1 MPPFAVHSEDWS
13 RSAVQTIGG
22 AFARRESIATVAA
35 PDSAAAEALC
45 HELADVVDPKT
56 LVSCLK
62 GAFDDE
68 TELLFRL
75 AVALGLVDGTRR
87 DARIVGLQKLRAALE
102 AFLEGLVPLD
112 ACCLVIIVEERQGAA
127 PSAAVDA
134 MAYDAEV
141 RGLPLYFAIV
151 AHAADRELTLGQH
164 AAPAGSFWSKRW
176 KAVAGLA
183 AASLLLAGSIAAWR
197 SVTFRAA
204 PAPKAVPVDPARE
217 LRQESML
224 GTTRSSEQPHASA
237 GILNVSDAG
246 SADAV
251 LRRATTMAREP
262 DVKGLLDL
270 RGSIASSPSPDPRV
284 AALLKRV
291 DVLITEARRRQL
303 EIDRRRFAGEGSPGH

>member
-1 MPPFAVHSEDWS
+1 MPPLAVHSEDWS
-13 RSAVQTIGG
+13 RSAVQTIAG
-22 AFARRESIATVAA
+22 AFARRESIATVTA
-35 PDSAAAEALC
+35 PDPAAAEALC
-45 HELADVVDPKT
+45 RELPDVVDPKT
-56 LVSCLK
+56 LVICLN

-68 TELLFRL
+68 SELLFRL
-75 AVALGLVDGTRR
+75 AVALGLIDGTRR
-87 DARIVGLQKLRAALE
+87 DARIVGLQKMRAAFE

-112 ACCLVIIVEERQGAA
+112 ACCLVVIVEERQDAA

-134 MAYDAEV
+134 IAYEAEV

-151 AHAADRELTLGQH
+151 ARPADRELTLGQD
-164 AAPAGSFWSKRW
+164 AAPTRSFWSMRW

-183 AASLLLAGSIAAWR
+183 AAFLLLAGSIAALR
-197 SVTFRAA
+197 SAGFR
-204 PAPKAVPVDPARE
+204 PPPKAAPVDPVRE

-246 SADAV
+246 SAEAV
-251 LRRATTMAREP
+251 LRLAATMAREP

-270 RGSIASSPSPDPRV
+270 RGSIVSSHSADPRV
-284 AALLKRV
+284 TALLKRV

>member
-1 MPPFAVHSEDWS
+1 MHSEDWS

-22 AFARRESIATVAA
+22 AFARRESIATVTA

-56 LVSCLK
+56 LVICLK

-68 TELLFRL
+68 KELLFRL
-75 AVALGLVDGTRR
+75 AVALGLVDGARR
-87 DARIVGLQKLRAALE
+87 DARIVGLQKLRTALE

-112 ACCLVIIVEERQGAA
+112 ACCLVVIVEERQDAA

-134 MAYDAEV
+134 MAYEAEV

-151 AHAADRELTLGQH
+151 AHAADRELTLGQD
-164 AAPAGSFWSKRW
+164 AAPARSFWSKRW
-176 KAVAGLA
+176 KLA
-183 AASLLLAGSIAAWR
+183 AGVATASLLLAGSIVAWR
-197 SVTFRAA
+197 SAGFRS
-204 PAPKAVPVDPARE
+204 PPKTAPVDPVRE

-224 GTTRSSEQPHASA
+224 GTTRSGEQAHASA

-251 LRRATTMAREP
+251 LRLATTMAREP

-270 RGSIASSPSPDPRV
+270 RGSIASGHSADPRV
-284 AALLKRV
+284 TALLKRV

>member
-1 MPPFAVHSEDWS
+1 MPPFAVKPEEWS

-22 AFARRESIATVAA
+22 AFARRESIATVIA

-45 HELADVVDPKT
+45 SELAAVADPKT
-56 LVSCLK
+56 LVISLT

-68 TELLFRL
+68 SELLFRL
-75 AVALGLVDGTRR
+75 AVALGLIDGTRR
-87 DARIVGLQKLRAALE
+87 DARIVGVQKLRTALE

-112 ACCLVIIVEERQGAA
+112 ACCLVVIVEERQDAVL
-127 PSAAVDA
+127 SAAVDA

-151 AHAADRELTLGQH
+151 AHDADRELTLAQD
-164 AAPAGSFWSKRW
+164 AAPMGSFWSKRW
-176 KAVAGLA
+176 KAVASLA
-183 AASLLLAGSIAAWR
+183 AAFLLLAGSIAALR
-197 SVTFRAA
+197 SAAFRSAPPAKAA
-204 PAPKAVPVDPARE
+204 PVDPVRE

-224 GTTRSSEQPHASA
+224 GTTRSGEQPHASA

-251 LRRATTMAREP
+251 LRRAATMAREP

-270 RGSIASSPSPDPRV
+270 RGSIVSGRSADPRV
-284 AALLKRV
+284 TALLKRV
-291 DVLITEARRRQL
+291 DVLIIEARRRQL
-303 EIDRRRFAGEGSPGH
+303 EIDRRRFAGEGSPGR